1 MRICKEMDPM
11 VEERV
16 RRKLAAI
23 LATDV
28 GCCSRL
34 MREDEAGTLAR
45 LKECREKVID
55 PNLACYGG
63 RIVKVMGDGSLVDF
77 ASTVVA
83 AQAALDLRAAMAERK
98 GELTDLPARDASRS
112 AM

>member
-1 MRICKEMDPM
+1 
-11 VEERV
+11 
-16 RRKLAAI
+16 
-23 LATDV
+23 
-28 GCCSRL
+28 
-34 MREDEAGTLAR
+34 MREDKASTLAR
-45 LKECREKVID
+45 LKECREKVVD
-55 PNLACYGG
+55 PNLARYGG

-77 ASTVVA
+77 ASAVVA